1 MLFKRQSKK
10 YEIGENDAPISYLQ
24 DLAIAIV
31 RVKSM
36 IQ

>member
-1 MLFKRQSKK
+1 MPLVRQPKK

-31 RVKSM
+31 RV
-36 IQ
+36 